1 MDKSTG
7 FKTGLRTRQLR
18 AQRSG
23 FATPWSWTG
32 FQEFRRCKTVLQE
45 RFDLRYLCEMG
56 VSKDLVQPN
65 RPMRLTD
72 VSQLPPPSDHTMFS
86 FSTSEEA
93 QVPTK
98 KNPIRF
104 AVQYRNGRTS
114 NAWGVQARDTGDAY
128 IYCRDNM
135 KGQKISLHA
144 SGKQHISIDPRLPR
158 AANLTEKQ
166 FMNQW
171 YEPDEGIATFR
182 LIFPSWGIQLDEE
195 QREKFK
201 STWMKTDIF
210 IEGHHEFLTVVSF
223 HVIGDKVR
231 VRKRSEFPGFQL
243 GELSLRVGKKLAI
256 TADWELERGL
266 KTWMESTLKRL
277 PPNFMDIIKDYPG
290 KTLAVCVTGNCAAP
304 NSVYMVSFPV
314 IYSIP
319 NP

>member
-1 MDKSTG
+1 M
-7 FKTGLRTRQLR
+7 
-18 AQRSG
+18 
-23 FATPWSWTG
+23 
-32 FQEFRRCKTVLQE
+32 
-45 RFDLRYLCEMG
+45 RYLCEMG

-72 VSQLPPPSDHTMFS
+72 VSQLPPPSDYTMFS

-135 KGQKISLHA
+135 KGQKVSLHA
-144 SGKQHISIDPRLPR
+144 SGKQHISIDPRLPST
-158 AANLTEKQ
+158 ANLTEKQ

-171 YEPDEGIATFR
+171 HEPDEGIATFR

-223 HVIGDKVR
+223 HVISDKVR
-231 VRKRSEFPGFQL
+231 LRKRSEFPGFQL

-256 TADWELERGL
+256 TADWEPERGL
-266 KTWMESTLKRL
+266 KTLMESALKQF
-277 PPNFMDIIKDYPG
+277 PPNMDIIKDYLG

-314 IYSIP
+314 IYWGTDQIAVKIQHKNRLLTDP
-319 NP
+319 GVIEDVLAVENDVVPFDRADVPQQPRGTI